1 MLDTNLIIGKKNTG
15 KTRYILFNEVKKAI
29 NNGENLCIFN
39 TRDEY
44 FKTFSRELKDNN
56 YNVITLNL
64 NDTTKSNGY
73 NPLLLPYKLYK
84 QNKIDECNDLIN
96 NIGLEIFK
104 DENPNCDPFWTNMAA
119 NYFVG
124 LVLILFKEGNIN
136 NINLGS
142 IQIMMNKGEEKI
154 GDKTYLQTYLEKLDI
169 KDNIYTMLSGIVFA
183 PYETKGSIISVAK
196 QNLNLYMLRE
206 QLLNLLCTNEI
217 DLSTIN
223 DKTAILII
231 ADKTKDLVNIFID
244 QLISTNKEFTYILDN
259 FDLLKVILNFNNL
272 LDNASYNKNKVF
284 ISVHSKD
291 IILDKYGKYILD
303 KFDNVID
310 LNQDNNI
317 IKMYNKINLGD
328 YDNYP
333 ILDMKKHEYLNFTD
347 LFKGE

>member
-44 FKTFSRELKDNN
+44 FKTFSKELLDNN

-73 NPLLLPYKLYK
+73 NPLLLPYKLYQK
-84 QNKIDECNDLIN
+84 NNFDECNDLIN
-96 NIGLEIFK
+96 KIGLEIFK
-104 DENPNCDPFWTNMAA
+104 DDNPNVDPFWMNMAA

-124 LVLILFKEGNIN
+124 LVLILFKEGNID

-142 IQIMMNKGEEKI
+142 IQVMMNKGEEKI

-169 KDNIYTMLSGIVFA
+169 NDSIYTMLSGIVFA

-217 DLSTIN
+217 DFSCIN
-223 DKTAILII
+223 NKTAIIII

-244 QLISTNKEFTYILDN
+244 QLISSNSKFTYILDN
-259 FDLLKVILNFNNL
+259 FDSLNVILNFNDL
-272 LDNASYNKNKVF
+272 IDNASYNNNKVYAS
-284 ISVHSKD
+284 IHSKD

-303 KFDNVID
+303 KFDNIID
-310 LNQDNNI
+310 LNSDNNT
-317 IKMYNKINLGD
+317 IKMYNKIDLGED
-328 YDNYP
+328 DNYP
-333 ILDMKKHEYLNFTD
+333 VLDMKKHEYLNFTE